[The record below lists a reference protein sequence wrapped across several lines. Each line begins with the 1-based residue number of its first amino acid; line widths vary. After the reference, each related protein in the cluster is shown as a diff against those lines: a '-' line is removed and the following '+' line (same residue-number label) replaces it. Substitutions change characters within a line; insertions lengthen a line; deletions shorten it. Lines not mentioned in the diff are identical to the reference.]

1 MRQGIRKGW
10 WIIGILWLIYG
21 GTGAVIE
28 AANGGNPTLAVTK
41 ETPKAAVQR
50 ETRMR
55 ASGVVTALTDD
66 TLLLERNI
74 TGEVMEFRLE
84 KPLTGI
90 QVGDK
95 VSVSYVQREE
105 RNTAKRVT
113 KIKQRPK
120 TSPSSPIYPSPPH
133 RP

>member
-84 KPLTGI
+84 K
-90 QVGDK
+90 
-95 VSVSYVQREE
+95 R
-105 RNTAKRVT
+105 
-113 KIKQRPK
+113 
-120 TSPSSPIYPSPPH
+120 
-133 RP
+133 